1 MRSLFHL
8 RRMQDMRLVLLIVMS
23 LVLIGLHLEQVG
35 RGAGESGAGWR
46 HLDLDA
52 LQRRIEAGDLSD
64 READWY
70 RPAFGDPVERVPEG
84 TGR

>member
-8 RRMQDMRLVLLIVMS
+8 RRAQDLRLVLLIVMS
-23 LVLIGLHLEQVG
+23 LMLIGFHLEQAG
-35 RGAGESGAGWR
+35 RGAGQAGAGWR
-46 HLDLDA
+46 NLDLDA

-70 RPAFGDPVERVPEG
+70 RPAQNDQVER
-84 TGR
+84 

>member
-8 RRMQDMRLVLLIVMS
+8 RRVQDIRLVLLIVTS

-35 RGAGESGAGWR
+35 RSVGGSGAGWR
-46 HLDLDA
+46 NLDLDA

-70 RPAFGDPVERVPEG
+70 RPASGDQVERHPEG